1 MRTTALTALGL
12 LLATTPA
19 HAGFEVISPTTAS
32 QEVEME
38 LQNTVRVGGVV
49 LGETLSEHEIG
60 VNYGALQTWEVGI
73 AFGIDNVRG
82 QTPSVDPPAVALR
95 DDGLRWQAIYSTTG
109 ARSSAVGDGAA
120 QEGRSSV
127 RWYVLR

>member
-1 MRTTALTALGL
+1 MEGSKQSLIEAVR
-12 LLATTPA
+12 
-19 HAGFEVISPTTAS
+19 AGFPVRLYMRGRRVEHAADAGFLTILDGEVFAQIEA
-32 QEVEME
+32 
-38 LQNTVRVGGVV
+38 
-49 LGETLSEHEIG
+49 I
-60 VNYGALQTWEVGI
+60 
-73 AFGIDNVRG
+73 RG